1 MPPERREFDTQMSHL
16 EAEIR
21 RLEGE
26 YNQYFAGR
34 LPRPPVETK
43 NRVTSLVKKYDNSYI
58 QNTADRFRFET
69 IQTRFYKFLEL
80 VERQMTNRELG
91 RVTFGKRPPPAP
103 APKPAAGSPASPE
116 SDANAA
122 HAGGPKAAPKAA
134 GAPPESRRSVAET
147 VHAKADAER
156 VVKFNKAEAGADARV
171 KELYEQLA
179 AAKKQVGEQPVA
191 YERVAALVKQQ
202 VSKFA
207 DDGTNVAFK
216 IALKDG
222 KVSLTVKP
230 EKGE

>member
-1 MPPERREFDTQMSHL
+1 MPAERREFDTQMSHL

-34 LPRPPVETK
+34 IARPPVETK

-69 IQTRFYKFLEL
+69 LQTRFYKFLEL
-80 VERQMTNRELG
+80 VDRQMTNRELG
-91 RVTFGKRPPPAP
+91 RVTFGKRPT
-103 APKPAAGSPASPE
+103 PAAP
-116 SDANAA
+116 
-122 HAGGPKAAPKAA
+122 PKATSGEAA
-134 GAPPESRRSVAET
+134 TSHESRQSAPDSAR
-147 VHAKADAER
+147 AKADAPTPQQAAAERAKDLAER

-202 VSKFA
+202 VTKFA
-207 DDGTNVAFK
+207 DDGTKVAFK

>member
-1 MPPERREFDTQMSHL
+1 MPPEKRQFDMQMQQL

-26 YNQYFAGR
+26 YNMYFAGR
-34 LPRPPVETK
+34 LPRPPFETK
-43 NRVTSLVKKYDNSYI
+43 NRVTALIKKHDNSYI
-58 QNTADRFRFET
+58 QNTADRFRFEGL
-69 IQTRFYKFLEL
+69 QARFYKFLEIID
-80 VERQMTNRELG
+80 RQMTNRELG
-91 RVTFGKRPPPAP
+91 RATFGKRPPQAV
-103 APKPAAGSPASPE
+103 PAAPPA
-116 SDANAA
+116 AA
-122 HAGGPKAAPKAA
+122 QSEAAPKAA
-134 GAPPESRRSVAET
+134 DAKTPATTAQQAAADRAKEAAE
-147 VHAKADAER
+147 K
-156 VVKFNKAEAGADARV
+156 VVKFNKTEAGADARV

-191 YERVAALVKQQ
+191 YERVAALVKAQ

-230 EKGE
+230 EKGDG

>member
-43 NRVTSLVKKYDNSYI
+43 NRVTAMVKKHDNSYI

-69 IQTRFYKFLEL
+69 LQTRFYKFLEL
-80 VERQMTNRELG
+80 VDRQMTNRELG
-91 RVTFGKRPPPAP
+91 RATFGKRPTPAP
-103 APKPAAGSPASPE
+103 TPAKATSGDTAGPTGPE
-116 SDANAA
+116 ATPNDAA
-122 HAGGPKAAPKAA
+122 
-134 GAPPESRRSVAET
+134 APPESRRSAGEVAR
-147 VHAKADAER
+147 AKADERAKEVAER

-191 YERVAALVKQQ
+191 YERVAALVKAQ

-230 EKGE
+230 EKGD

>member
-1 MPPERREFDTQMSHL
+1 MPQEKRAFDMEMMRL

-34 LPRPPVETK
+34 LPRPPYETK
-43 NRVTSLVKKYDNSYI
+43 NRVTALVKKHDNSYI
-58 QNTADRFRFET
+58 QNTADRFRFEGL
-69 IQTRFYKFLEL
+69 QARFYKFIEIID
-80 VERQMTNRELG
+80 RQMTNRELG
-91 RVTFGKRPPPAP
+91 RATFGKRPSPPPGAATP
-103 APKPAAGSPASPE
+103 AAAAAGSAPAAKNSKA
-116 SDANAA
+116 D
-122 HAGGPKAAPKAA
+122 PKAPAQTAPQMAA
-134 GAPPESRRSVAET
+134 GRAKDTAE
-147 VHAKADAER
+147 K
-156 VVKFNKAEAGADARV
+156 VVKFNKAEAGADSRV

-179 AAKKQVGEQPVA
+179 AAKKQVGEQPPA
-191 YERVAALVKQQ
+191 YERVAALVKAQ

-207 DDGTNVAFK
+207 DDGTHVAFK

>member
-1 MPPERREFDTQMSHL
+1 MAAERREFDTQMSHL

-34 LPRPPVETK
+34 LPRPPFETK
-43 NRVTSLVKKYDNSYI
+43 NRVTALVKKFDNSYI

-69 IQTRFYKFLEL
+69 LQTRFYKFLEL
-80 VERQMTNRELG
+80 IERQMTNRELG
-91 RVTFGKRPPPAP
+91 RATFGKRPPAAAAP
-103 APKPAAGSPASPE
+103 APVAEAKPDAS
-116 SDANAA
+116 A
-122 HAGGPKAAPKAA
+122 GPKAPAQAA
-134 GAPPESRRSVAET
+134 QQAASER
-147 VHAKADAER
+147 AKEAAER
-156 VVKFNKAEAGADARV
+156 VVRFNKADAGADSRV

-191 YERVAALVKQQ
+191 YERVAALVKAQ
-202 VSKFA
+202 VGKFA
-207 DDGTNVAFK
+207 DEGTKVAFK

-230 EKGE
+230 EKE

>member
-1 MPPERREFDTQMSHL
+1 MPAERREFDTQMSQL

-34 LPRPPVETK
+34 LARPPFETK
-43 NRVTSLVKKYDNSYI
+43 NRVTALVKRFDNSYI
-58 QNTADRFRFET
+58 QNTADRFRFEVL
-69 IQTRFYKFLEL
+69 QTRFYKFLEL
-80 VERQMTNRELG
+80 IERQMMNRELG
-91 RVTFGKRPPPAP
+91 RATFGK
-103 APKPAAGSPASPE
+103 KPAAPP
-116 SDANAA
+116 
-122 HAGGPKAAPKAA
+122 AAPKSEAA
-134 GAPPESRRSVAET
+134 PAKTEATAAEQK
-147 VHAKADAER
+147 VPAHAAQQAAVDRAKEAAER

-191 YERVAALVKQQ
+191 YERVAALVKAQ

-207 DDGTNVAFK
+207 DDGTKVAFK

>member
-1 MPPERREFDTQMSHL
+1 MSQL

-34 LPRPPVETK
+34 LPRPPFETK
-43 NRVTSLVKKYDNSYI
+43 NRVTALVKKFDNSYI

-69 IQTRFYKFLEL
+69 LQTRFNKLLEL
-80 VERQMTNRELG
+80 IERQMINRELG
-91 RVTFGKRPPPAP
+91 RITFGKRPPGAAP
-103 APKPAAGSPASPE
+103 PAAAGEPTARQVATERAKE
-116 SDANAA
+116 S
-122 HAGGPKAAPKAA
+122 
-134 GAPPESRRSVAET
+134 
-147 VHAKADAER
+147 AER
-156 VVKFNKAEAGADARV
+156 VVRFNKAEAGADARV

-191 YERVAALVKQQ
+191 YERVAALVKAQ

-207 DDGTNVAFK
+207 DDATHVAFK

>member
-1 MPPERREFDTQMSHL
+1 MPVERREFDTQMSHL

-34 LPRPPVETK
+34 LARPPFETK
-43 NRVTSLVKKYDNSYI
+43 NRVTALVKKFDNSYI

-69 IQTRFYKFLEL
+69 LQTRFYKFIEL
-80 VERQMTNRELG
+80 IERQMTNRELG
-91 RVTFGKRPPPAP
+91 RATFGKRPPPAAAKP
-103 APKPAAGSPASPE
+103 PAAATETP
-116 SDANAA
+116 
-122 HAGGPKAAPKAA
+122 GGPEAPAGAA
-134 GAPPESRRSVAET
+134 GAAPESRRSAAES
-147 VHAKADAER
+147 VRAKAEKEAAER

-191 YERVAALVKQQ
+191 YERVAALVKAQ

-207 DDGTNVAFK
+207 EDGTNVAFR

-230 EKGE
+230 EKE

>member
-43 NRVTSLVKKYDNSYI
+43 NRVTALIKKHDNSYI

-80 VERQMTNRELG
+80 IERQMTNRELG
-91 RVTFGKRPPPAP
+91 RVTFGKRPAP
-103 APKPAAGSPASPE
+103 APQ
-116 SDANAA
+116 
-122 HAGGPKAAPKAA
+122 APKPEA
-134 GAPPESRRSVAET
+134 GDAETPAESRQSAPDTAR
-147 VHAKADAER
+147 AKADAPAAAAAASQRAKDVAER
-156 VVKFNKAEAGADARV
+156 VVKFNKTEAGADARV
-171 KELYEQLA
+171 KELYDQLA
-179 AAKKQVGEQPVA
+179 AAKKQVGEQPPA
-191 YERVAALVKQQ
+191 YDRVAALVKQQ

-207 DDGTNVAFK
+207 DDGTRVAFK

-230 EKGE
+230 EKD

>member
-1 MPPERREFDTQMSHL
+1 MSHL

-34 LPRPPVETK
+34 LPRPPFETK
-43 NRVTSLVKKYDNSYI
+43 NRVTAMVKKFDNSYI

-69 IQTRFYKFLEL
+69 LQTRFYKLLEL
-80 VERQMTNRELG
+80 IERQMLNRELG
-91 RVTFGKRPPPAP
+91 RMTFGKRPPGASV
-103 APKPAAGSPASPE
+103 PAATSATPAGPE
-116 SDANAA
+116 
-122 HAGGPKAAPKAA
+122 AAPKDGA
-134 GAPPESRRSVAET
+134 APPESRRSAAEGAR
-147 VHAKADAER
+147 AKADAKAEKDVAER
-156 VVKFNKAEAGADARV
+156 IVKFNKAEAGADSRV

-191 YERVAALVKQQ
+191 YERVAALVKAQ

-230 EKGE
+230 EKS

>member
-1 MPPERREFDTQMSHL
+1 MPPEKRAFDMQMQQL

-26 YNQYFAGR
+26 YNMYFAGR
-34 LPRPPVETK
+34 LPRPPFETK
-43 NRVTSLVKKYDNSYI
+43 NRVTALIKKHDNSYI
-58 QNTADRFRFET
+58 QNTADRFRFEGL
-69 IQTRFYKFLEL
+69 QARFYKFLEIID
-80 VERQMTNRELG
+80 RQMTNRELG
-91 RVTFGKRPPPAP
+91 RATFGKRPPPA
-103 APKPAAGSPASPE
+103 AVPAAPSPAAQSE
-116 SDANAA
+116 
-122 HAGGPKAAPKAA
+122 AAPKAA
-134 GAPPESRRSVAET
+134 DSKTPAPAAQKAAADRAKEAAE
-147 VHAKADAER
+147 K
-156 VVKFNKAEAGADARV
+156 VVKFNKTEAGADARV

-191 YERVAALVKQQ
+191 YERVAALVKAQ

-230 EKGE
+230 EKE

>member
-1 MPPERREFDTQMSHL
+1 MAQERRAFDMEMLKL

-34 LPRPPVETK
+34 LPRPPFETK
-43 NRVTSLVKKYDNSYI
+43 NRVTALVKKHDNSYI
-58 QNTADRFRFET
+58 QNTADRFRFEGL
-69 IQTRFYKFLEL
+69 QARFYKFIEIID
-80 VERQMTNRELG
+80 RQMTNRELG
-91 RVTFGKRPPPAP
+91 RATFGKRPPPA
-103 APKPAAGSPASPE
+103 ATPAAKAPTASTPE
-116 SDANAA
+116 AT
-122 HAGGPKAAPKAA
+122 PKSGEAS
-134 GAPPESRRSVAET
+134 PESRRSAQEVAR
-147 VHAKADAER
+147 AKAEKDTAEK
-156 VVKFNKAEAGADARV
+156 VVKFNKAEGGADSRV

-179 AAKKQVGEQPVA
+179 AAKKQVGEQPPA
-191 YERVAALVKQQ
+191 YERVAALVKAQ

>member
-1 MPPERREFDTQMSHL
+1 MAQEKRPFDMQMMQL

-26 YNQYFAGR
+26 YNMYFAGR
-34 LPRPPVETK
+34 LPRPPFETK
-43 NRVTSLVKKYDNSYI
+43 NRVTALVKKHDNSYI
-58 QNTADRFRFET
+58 QNTADRFRFEGL
-69 IQTRFYKFLEL
+69 QTRFYKFIEIID
-80 VERQMTNRELG
+80 RQMTNRELG
-91 RVTFGKRPPPAP
+91 RATWGKRPPPAATP
-103 APKPAAGSPASPE
+103 AATPAAAGSDE
-116 SDANAA
+116 SAANAK
-122 HAGGPKAAPKAA
+122 GDPKAPAQTAQQVAA
-134 GAPPESRRSVAET
+134 AR
-147 VHAKADAER
+147 AKEGEK
-156 VVKFNKAEAGADARV
+156 VVKFNKADAGADARV

-191 YERVAALVKQQ
+191 YERVAALVKAQ

-230 EKGE
+230 EKGEG

>member
-1 MPPERREFDTQMSHL
+1 MPPEKRAFDMQMMQL

-26 YNQYFAGR
+26 YNMYFAGR
-34 LPRPPVETK
+34 LPRPPFETK
-43 NRVTSLVKKYDNSYI
+43 NRVTALVKKHDNSYI
-58 QNTADRFRFET
+58 QNTADRFRFEGL
-69 IQTRFYKFLEL
+69 QARFYKFIEIID
-80 VERQMTNRELG
+80 RQMTNRELG
-91 RVTFGKRPPPAP
+91 RATFGKRPPPAATP
-103 APKPAAGSPASPE
+103 AAPAAAAAGS
-116 SDANAA
+116 AA
-122 HAGGPKAAPKAA
+122 AAPQGKADPKAPKQTAQQAA
-134 GAPPESRRSVAET
+134 
-147 VHAKADAER
+147 AER
-156 VVKFNKAEAGADARV
+156 AKEGEKIVKFNKADAGADARV

-191 YERVAALVKQQ
+191 YERVAALVKAQ

-207 DDGTNVAFK
+207 DDGTKVAFK

>member
-1 MPPERREFDTQMSHL
+1 MPPEKRPFDMQMMQL

-26 YNQYFAGR
+26 YNMYFAGR
-34 LPRPPVETK
+34 LPRPPYETK
-43 NRVTSLVKKYDNSYI
+43 NRVTALIKKHDNSYI
-58 QNTADRFRFET
+58 QNTADRFRFEGL
-69 IQTRFYKFLEL
+69 QARFYKFIEIID
-80 VERQMTNRELG
+80 RQMTNREMG
-91 RVTFGKRPPPAP
+91 RATFGKRPAP
-103 APKPAAGSPASPE
+103 AATPAAATASAEAAPAAKG
-116 SDANAA
+116 D
-122 HAGGPKAAPKAA
+122 PKAPAQTAQQAA
-134 GAPPESRRSVAET
+134 ADRAKEGAE
-147 VHAKADAER
+147 K
-156 VVKFNKAEAGADARV
+156 VVKFNKADAGADARV

-191 YERVAALVKQQ
+191 YERVAALVKAQ

-230 EKGE
+230 EKGEG

>member
-1 MPPERREFDTQMSHL
+1 MPPEKRQFDMQMQQL

-34 LPRPPVETK
+34 LPRPPFETK
-43 NRVTSLVKKYDNSYI
+43 NRVTALVKKHDHSYI
-58 QNTADRFRFET
+58 QNTADRFRFEGL
-69 IQTRFYKFLEL
+69 QARFYKFIEIID
-80 VERQMTNRELG
+80 RQMTNRELG
-91 RVTFGKRPPPAP
+91 RATFGKRPPPPP
-103 APKPAAGSPASPE
+103 ATPPQAATGQSASASAREE
-116 SDANAA
+116 SGELRRD
-122 HAGGPKAAPKAA
+122 PA
-134 GAPPESRRSVAET
+134 GAASGREGGAESAR
-147 VHAKADAER
+147 AKAEKEAAER
-156 VVKFNKAEAGADARV
+156 VVKFNKTEAGAEKRV

-191 YERVAALVKQQ
+191 YERVAALVKAQ

-230 EKGE
+230 EKE

>member
-1 MPPERREFDTQMSHL
+1 MAPERREFDSQMSHL

-34 LPRPPVETK
+34 LPRPPFETK
-43 NRVTSLVKKYDNSYI
+43 NRVTAMVKKFDNSYI

-69 IQTRFYKFLEL
+69 LQTRFYKLLEMID
-80 VERQMTNRELG
+80 RQMTNRELG
-91 RVTFGKRPPPAP
+91 RMTFGKRPPGAAVPSAPSVPA
-103 APKPAAGSPASPE
+103 ATSTEAKPASGGADTPA
-116 SDANAA
+116 
-122 HAGGPKAAPKAA
+122 
-134 GAPPESRRSVAET
+134 ESRRSASESAR
-147 VHAKADAER
+147 AKADAKAEKDVAER
-156 VVKFNKAEAGADARV
+156 VVKFNKAEAGADSRV

-191 YERVAALVKQQ
+191 YERVAALVKQL
-202 VSKFA
+202 VGKFA
-207 DDGTNVAFK
+207 DDGTKVAFK

-230 EKGE
+230 EKGD